1 MTVTFYNQRFKNIIM
16 HKVVLDIH
24 DILDIHIQ
32 SMIVLLWLEW
42 KTCNLSLFTV
52 SNQISI
58 ASTNLLIDVAL

>member
-1 MTVTFYNQRFKNIIM
+1 MTVTFYNQRFKTIIM

-32 SMIVLLWLEW
+32 SLIVLLWLDL